1 MNIVNI
7 LCKSKADELSA
18 LGFNYKEKN
27 VQDEIV
33 YEFVGTTD
41 LIQTINGKF
50 SKQDFFMSR
59 TLNL

>member
-1 MNIVNI
+1 MNIINI
-7 LCKSKADELSA
+7 LDRSKADELSA
-18 LGFNYKEKN
+18 LGFNYKEKQ
-27 VQDEIV
+27 VQDKTV
-33 YEFVGTTD
+33 YEFIGTPD